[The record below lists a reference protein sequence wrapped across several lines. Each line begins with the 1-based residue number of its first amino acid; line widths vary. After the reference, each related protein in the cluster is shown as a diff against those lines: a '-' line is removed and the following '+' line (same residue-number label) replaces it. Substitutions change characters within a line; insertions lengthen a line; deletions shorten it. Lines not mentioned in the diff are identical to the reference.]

1 MKLYMFVQ
9 FRVKHKRSDSDTS
22 TVSIFPTTLGA
33 QCPAEPEEFFVCDK
47 DYPFRSQRLSTVV
60 GFL

>member
-1 MKLYMFVQ
+1 MKLYIFVQ

-33 QCPAEPEEFFVCDK
+33 QCPAEPEAFFVCDK
-47 DYPFRSQRLSTVV
+47 DYSFRSQRLSTVV